1 MAQGIITSIFVLEV
15 VFYRLLQMIFKQPFP
30 VELLITVIMGFI
42 GMGMLL
48 IEPDYMPPIYFFNW
62 TMQGSR
68 SRIAAISIALL
79 YPISK
84 AL

>member
-1 MAQGIITSIFVLEV
+1 MEV
-15 VFYRLLQMIFKQPFP
+15 VFYRLLQMIYKQPFP

-48 IEPDYMPPIYFFNW
+48 IVPDYTPPIYFFNW
-62 TMQGSR
+62 TMQESR
-68 SRIAAISIALL
+68 SRFVAISIALL
-79 YPISK
+79 YPVLK